1 MIKVRIVAGPQ
12 TGRLF
17 DLVEGQNFIGRQ
29 DGNQLVLPSTQISRR
44 HACLTMADGRLFLED
59 LSSANGT
66 YVNGARVQK
75 VELRQGSRIQLGEFQ
90 LEAVFPGQPV
100 HQPGMQPRVAPA
112 PQQQQMPAHMMPN
125 QQQLQQQQM
134 QMQMHGMPPH
144 MQQPQQMQGMQP
156 QMPQQMP
163 GMSQAGSSAPSM
175 GSAPPDS
182 LFWKLY
188 RPMAAI
194 PWRAQVLLLLLVMV
208 GLNIGLVVKPILE
221 TQEEAVSQEALKRAS
236 TLVLS
241 LAMKNGEFVKTQNE
255 TLYDTASF
263 LRNEGVTDA
272 LLLNRDGSILS
283 PPSQR
288 GKQQRNGVM
297 SQVTS
302 AKSGE
307 VVMLEENS
315 VIPDGAA
322 GTWHLATSMQV
333 WNNDSARYETV
344 GYAYLV
350 FKADQVGQASTSRL
364 VKTALYGGMITL
376 MAVFVGL
383 LITAMTARPI
393 ASVHEDGELALRG
406 DGTVVRS
413 RVKFPELEEL
423 AWTLNRAVERASRAN
438 AEIANVMANQGS
450 GAGSSGVDEMADAKV
465 EAIARA
471 VPEAVLVVDEMLMV
485 VFANANTERMVGRPF
500 AQFRGRHL
508 TEVLGHPQL
517 LGAALDLFK
526 DIMASRQPVLY
537 RDVLLD
543 AERRQAQV
551 VVAGVLGSRQELKF
565 AAVVIR

>member
-1 MIKVRIVAGPQ
+1 MIKARIVAGPQ

-29 DGNQLVLPSTQISRR
+29 EGNHLVLPSTQISRR

-59 LSSANGT
+59 LQSANGT

-90 LEAVFPGQPV
+90 LEAVFPGQPAP
-100 HQPGMQPRVAPA
+100 QPGIQQRPPQAAPVAPV
-112 PQQQQMPAHMMPN
+112 PAHMMPN

-134 QMQMHGMPPH
+134 QMQMQGMPPH
-144 MQQPQQMQGMQP
+144 MQQPPQGYAPHM
-156 QMPQQMP
+156 QQMP
-163 GMSQAGSSAPSM
+163 GMSAAGSAAPSM
-175 GSAPPDS
+175 GHTPPDS

-188 RPMAAI
+188 RPLGAI

-208 GLNIGLVVKPILE
+208 GINIGVVVHPILVA
-221 TQEEAVSQEALKRAS
+221 QEEAVSQEALKRAS
-236 TLVLS
+236 TLVTS
-241 LAMKNGEFVKTQNE
+241 LAMKNGEFIKTLNE

-263 LRNEGVTDA
+263 LRNEGVTEA
-272 LLLNRDGSILS
+272 LLLNRDGAILS
-283 PPSQR
+283 PPNQR

-297 SQVTS
+297 SQVTQV
-302 AKSGE
+302 KNND
-307 VVMLEENS
+307 VIMLEENN
-315 VIPDGAA
+315 VIPDGVE
-322 GTWHLATSMQV
+322 GTWHLATPMQV

-364 VKTALYGGMITL
+364 VKTALYGGMIAL

-393 ASVHEDGELALRG
+393 AAVHEDGELALRG
-406 DGTVVRS
+406 DGTVVRC

-423 AWTLNRAVERASRAN
+423 AWTLNRAVERTSRAN
-438 AEIANVMANQGS
+438 AEMANVMANPPP
-450 GAGSSGVDEMADAKV
+450 GAGSAGVDEMVDAKV

-471 VPEAVLVVDEMLMV
+471 VPEAVLVLDEMQRV
-485 VFANANTERMVGRPF
+485 VFANANMERMVGRPF
-500 AQFRGRHL
+500 VQFRGRHL
-508 TEVLGHPQL
+508 MEVLGHPQL

-537 RDVLLD
+537 RDVLLE

-551 VVAGVLGSRQELKF
+551 VVAGVLGSMQELKF